1 MKVGEVNLA
10 VTKSV
15 NNIENKIETEYK
27 KTLSYIKDLES
38 IFNTN
43 VNIRMK
49 GDKNTTLGSN
59 ISKYINGCENKLKNN
74 SDSYPVLNNKSDS
87 YNENK
92 NKTVSDDKFN
102 QEIDDLINNNLEN
115 MMNDLFDENDHLR
128 SHKDFIETDNSYKNT
143 ESIEKQSIT
152 TEESN
157 HENTESIEKQSI
169 TTEESNHENTES
181 IEKQSITTEKS
192 NHKNTESIEKQ
203 SITTEESN
211 HKNTENIDNQIVEKK
226 ENKLPDWITNS
237 GRKKLNANQ
246 NLYFR
251 SEKKRSFKNLIK
263 IFFSPFKFINR
274 SLLPVSVD
282 FENPNINR
290 SLKTFRFDS
299 VSNNEAFSNFSNKLN
314 QLNETFTDNINKV
327 IDKKLFNNKNID
339 VTIKYHT
346 LEKALECKL
355 VNDMKILSNE
365 FKSDLAKN
373 KFEEN
378 YSDLHVKI
386 VNKLNDITDPEMD
399 NLFSSNT
406 IEELKSLLKEKVNSK
421 NSNIKFDS
429 TIDEIVDSVLN
440 EKNKIAMGKD
450 FYGVYE
456 HIKEGISDKLTKELF
471 NKISKNE
478 IFIGDKD
485 SITKVDDLIKTVSEH
500 IHKNLGKP
508 TEKIINSLSNS
519 FYENIKQNDN
529 GKDLLT
535 RLFKNSSNNINYK
548 WAQDA
553 VILLI
558 SYETF
563 ENEVSELSE
572 ESKGYSISYDSD
584 GVKANGGGG
593 SDKTQETMAKTKL
606 KDILN
611 RLGLKDGDFVKY
623 KDEVL
628 RKYFSNYFEHI

>member
-1 MKVGEVNLA
+1 MGINEVNLA
-10 VTKSV
+10 VTTYV
-15 NNIENKIETEYK
+15 NNIENKIEVEYK
-27 KTLSYIKDLES
+27 KTLSYINDLES
-38 IFNTN
+38 IINTN
-43 VNIRMK
+43 LNFRVGENK
-49 GDKNTTLGSN
+49 KTASGSN
-59 ISKYINGCENKLKNN
+59 ISKYIEGYQNKLKNN

-92 NKTVSDDKFN
+92 NKTISDDKFN
-102 QEIDDLINNNLEN
+102 QEIDDIINNNLEN

-169 TTEESNHENTES
+169 TTEKSNNENTES
-181 IEKQSITTEKS
+181 IDKQVI
-192 NHKNTESIEKQ
+192 
-203 SITTEESN
+203 
-211 HKNTENIDNQIVEKK
+211 EKK

-237 GRKKLNANQ
+237 GRKKLNVNQ
-246 NLYFR
+246 NLYFKR
-251 SEKKRSFKNLIK
+251 EKKRSFKNLIK

-274 SLLPVSVD
+274 TLLPVSID
-282 FENPNINR
+282 FKNPNINR

-314 QLNETFTDNINKV
+314 QLNKTFTDNISKV

-406 IEELKSLLKEKVNSK
+406 IKELKNLLKEKVNSK
-421 NSNIKFDS
+421 NSNIKFDE
-429 TIDEIVDSVLN
+429 TIDKIVDSVLN

-485 SITKVDDLIKTVSEH
+485 SIAKVDDLIKTVSEH

-508 TEKIINSLSNS
+508 TEKIINLLSKS
-519 FYENIKQNDN
+519 FYENIKPNDN

-572 ESKGYSISYDSD
+572 ENEESELSKENKEYLISYDNN
-584 GVKANGGGG
+584 GMRVNGGNGY
-593 SDKTQETMAKTKL
+593 DKTQETMAKTKL
-606 KDILN
+606 KDIFN

-628 RKYFSNYFEHI
+628 RKYFANYFEHI